1 MPSIFW
7 FFPAHEPVRHEET
20 PYRSGLRLTLFT
32 KDRSHLPRLS
42 LVQVLHIRNLP
53 YETTEEELRELC
65 SAFGP
70 IVQTKLNVG
79 ANKNQAFVEFPELNM
94 AINMVSYYANSADP
108 AKVSNGCCLLIGV
121 PARTDYPRLR
131 SFTPG
136 HTCILLCKQSDLL
149 QVVSGK
155 LSYS

>member
-1 MPSIFW
+1 M
-7 FFPAHEPVRHEET
+7 
-20 PYRSGLRLTLFT
+20 
-32 KDRSHLPRLS
+32 
-42 LVQVLHIRNLP
+42 LHIRNLP

-108 AKVSNGCCLLIGV
+108 AKVSKDAAMRTHTLAALLELGSEG
-121 PARTDYPRLR
+121 L
-131 SFTPG
+131 
-136 HTCILLCKQSDLL
+136 
-149 QVVSGK
+149 
-155 LSYS
+155 

>member
-1 MPSIFW
+1 M
-7 FFPAHEPVRHEET
+7 H
-20 PYRSGLRLTLFT
+20 
-32 KDRSHLPRLS
+32 HLLGS
-42 LVQVLHIRNLP
+42 LQVLHIRNLP

-108 AKVSNGCCLLIGV
+108 AKVGEISPDLFIICLDVCQATV
-121 PARTDYPRLR
+121 PIVSFFGYLQHDNPVRTTH
-131 SFTPG
+131 SIWITQI
-136 HTCILLCKQSDLL
+136 CL
-149 QVVSGK
+149 QVLHSADM
-155 LSYS
+155 

>member
-1 MPSIFW
+1 M
-7 FFPAHEPVRHEET
+7 H
-20 PYRSGLRLTLFT
+20 
-32 KDRSHLPRLS
+32 HLLGS
-42 LVQVLHIRNLP
+42 LQVLHIRNLP

-108 AKVSNGCCLLIGV
+108 AKVGIKIYLLTSSSSV
-121 PARTDYPRLR
+121 LTSAKQLSPLYL
-131 SFTPG
+131 
-136 HTCILLCKQSDLL
+136 ILAICNT
-149 QVVSGK
+149 
-155 LSYS
+155 

>member
-1 MPSIFW
+1 M
-7 FFPAHEPVRHEET
+7 H
-20 PYRSGLRLTLFT
+20 
-32 KDRSHLPRLS
+32 HLLGS
-42 LVQVLHIRNLP
+42 LQVLHIRNLP

-108 AKVSNGCCLLIGV
+108 AKVGEKISPDLLLISLDVCQATVCIVSFFGCLQHNDPV
-121 PARTDYPRLR
+121 RTERIRCGSCGFAYK
-131 SFTPG
+131 S
-136 HTCILLCKQSDLL
+136 CILQTCELFCLTALPIMPGAWEDSVPTIQH
-149 QVVSGK
+149 
-155 LSYS
+155 

>member
-1 MPSIFW
+1 MSF
-7 FFPAHEPVRHEET
+7 
-20 PYRSGLRLTLFT
+20 L
-32 KDRSHLPRLS
+32 
-42 LVQVLHIRNLP
+42 QVLHIRNLP

-108 AKVSNGCCLLIGV
+108 AKVSPGFSQLPIPICSCTLFCIRWISEDTTCCRRRMHGIAQLLTG
-121 PARTDYPRLR
+121 A
-131 SFTPG
+131 
-136 HTCILLCKQSDLL
+136 
-149 QVVSGK
+149 
-155 LSYS
+155 

>member
-1 MPSIFW
+1 MKNKE
-7 FFPAHEPVRHEET
+7 A
-20 PYRSGLRLTLFT
+20 PYRSGLFARLILSTEA
-32 KDRSHLPRLS
+32 RSYLPCPS

-108 AKVSNGCCLLIGV
+108 AKVSKGCCSLVRV
-121 PARTDYPRLR
+121 PI
-131 SFTPG
+131 
-136 HTCILLCKQSDLL
+136 HTCCSQLAKSSSSTHGHPTVQLCGLL
-149 QVVSGK
+149 QPHV
-155 LSYS
+155 